1 MQPERG
7 GRGDT
12 RAKEAPVMKLY
23 IALVHYPVYD
33 KNGRRIASAITI
45 FDLHDLSRAART
57 YGVRRFFVATPL
69 LDQQKLAARVLDH
82 WRTGYGARYNPN
94 RKEALDLVRVC
105 NGIEDAAREIEEQEG
120 APPLLIATDARRQ
133 DKPTLSYS
141 EARGLLRSGKP
152 VLLLFGTAWGLDR
165 EVMESVDHVLD
176 PVEGGTGWNH
186 LSVRGA
192 ASIILDRLA
201 GRE

>member
-1 MQPERG
+1 
-7 GRGDT
+7 
-12 RAKEAPVMKLY
+12 MKLY
-23 IALVHYPVYD
+23 VALVHYPVYD
-33 KNGRRIASAITI
+33 KNGRRIASAITT
-45 FDLHDLSRAART
+45 FDLHDLSRAAKT

-69 LDQQKLAARVLDH
+69 LDQQKLASRVLDH

-94 RKEALDLVRVC
+94 RKEALDLIGVC
-105 NGIEDAAREIEEQEG
+105 HGIEDAVREVTDMEG
-120 APPLLIATDARRQ
+120 EAPLLIATDARRQ
-133 DKPTLSYS
+133 DKPTLSYA
-141 EARGLLRSGKP
+141 EARRLLRSGKP

-192 ASIILDRLA
+192 AAIILDRLA
-201 GRE
+201 GRED